1 MPVDGFTEGEK
12 LSRKWTILSFLEL
25 FLIKYDFKI
34 FFKCINFYAI
44 CNKVRSFYQKAFL
57 V

>member
-34 FFKCINFYAI
+34 FFLNVSIFMPYAT
-44 CNKVRSFYQKAFL
+44 K
-57 V
+57 